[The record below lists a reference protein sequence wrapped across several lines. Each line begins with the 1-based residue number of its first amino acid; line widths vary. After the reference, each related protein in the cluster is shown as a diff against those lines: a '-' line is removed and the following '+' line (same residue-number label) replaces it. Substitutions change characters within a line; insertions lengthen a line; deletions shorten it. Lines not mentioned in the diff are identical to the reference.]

1 MAREISK
8 RGAAASPFLAMDV
21 MREANRLVD
30 DGVSVMR
37 LEVGQPSSAAPS
49 RVQAAAQ
56 RALTEDRLG
65 YTDALGVPA
74 LRARIARHYQEQYG
88 LDISPDRVVVTG
100 GSSSAFIL
108 AFTACFDAGARVGL
122 VTPGY
127 PAYRTILT
135 SLDLEPVSIPVG
147 PETNWVP
154 TPEVLRNIEADTGS
168 LDGLLIASPANP
180 TGTMLSDAQLS
191 ALTHDCKA
199 HDRWFISDEIY
210 HGLSYEGDACSALSH
225 DADSIIINSFS
236 KYYSMTGWRLG
247 WMVLPE
253 RLLRPMECLAQ
264 NLFISPPTLAQLAAL
279 EAFDA
284 TDELDAH
291 VERYAA
297 NREILLKGLRT
308 AGIAH
313 MAPAQGAF
321 YLYADVSAFTH
332 DSMAFCTAMLHEAGV
347 AATPG
352 LDFDTERGHHFV
364 RFSFAGATADIEEA
378 VRRLQKWFAG
388 LTK

>member
-21 MREANRLVD
+21 MREANRLAEN
-30 DGVSVMR
+30 GMSVMR
-37 LEVGQPSSAAPS
+37 LEVGQPSSAAPAL
-49 RVQAAAQ
+49 VQAAAQ
-56 RALTEDRLG
+56 RALKEDRLG

-74 LRARIARHYQEQYG
+74 LRTRIARHYKEQYG
-88 LDISPDRVVVTG
+88 LDVSPDRVVVTG

-135 SLDLEPVSIPVG
+135 SLEIEPVSIPVG
-147 PETNWVP
+147 PETDWIP
-154 TPEVLRNIEADTGS
+154 TPELLKSIEADTGP

-180 TGTMLSDAQLS
+180 TGTMLSSAQLS
-191 ALTHDCKA
+191 ELTDDCRTQQ
-199 HDRWFISDEIY
+199 RWFISDEIY
-210 HGLSYEGDACSALSH
+210 HGLSYEGGASTALAC
-225 DADSIIINSFS
+225 DPDSIIINSFS

-264 NLFISPPTLAQLAAL
+264 NLFISPPTLAQLGAL

-284 TDELDAH
+284 TEELNSH
-291 VERYAA
+291 VDRYAT
-297 NREILLKGLRT
+297 NREILLKGLHQ
-308 AGIAH
+308 AGITQ

-321 YLYADVSAFTH
+321 YLYADVSAFTN
-332 DSMAFCTAMLHEAGV
+332 DAMAFCNSMLHEAGV

-352 LDFDTERGHHFV
+352 LDFDTARGHRFV

-378 VRRLQKWFAG
+378 VRRLQKWVAQF
-388 LTK
+388 

>member
-21 MREANRLVD
+21 MREANRLVEN
-30 DGVSVMR
+30 GMSVMR
-37 LEVGQPSSAAPS
+37 LEVGQPSSAAPA

-56 RALTEDRLG
+56 RALKEDRLG
-65 YTDALGVPA
+65 YTDALGLPA
-74 LRARIARHYQEQYG
+74 LRARIARHYKEQYG
-88 LDISPDRVVVTG
+88 LDVSPDRVVVTG

-108 AFTACFDAGARVGL
+108 AFTACFDVGARVGL

-135 SLDLEPVSIPVG
+135 SLDIEPVSIPVG
-147 PETNWVP
+147 PETDWIP
-154 TPEVLRNIEADTGS
+154 TPDLLKSIEADTGP

-180 TGTMLSDAQLS
+180 TGTMLSSAQLS
-191 ALTHDCKA
+191 ELTDDCRTQK
-199 HDRWFISDEIY
+199 RWFISDEIY
-210 HGLSYEGDACSALSH
+210 HGLSYEGDASTALAC
-225 DADSIIINSFS
+225 DPDSIIINSFS

-264 NLFISPPTLAQLAAL
+264 NLFISPPTLAQLGAL

-284 TDELDAH
+284 TEELNSH
-291 VERYAA
+291 IERYAT
-297 NREILLKGLRT
+297 NREILLKGLHQ
-308 AGIAH
+308 AGITQ

-321 YLYADVSAFTH
+321 YLYADVSAFTN
-332 DSMAFCTAMLHEAGV
+332 DAMAFCNSMLHEAGV

-352 LDFDTERGHHFV
+352 LDFDTDRGHRFV

-378 VRRLQKWFAG
+378 VRRLQKWIAQF
-388 LTK
+388 

>member
-21 MREANRLVD
+21 MREANRLVEN
-30 DGVSVMR
+30 GMSVMR
-37 LEVGQPSSAAPS
+37 LEVGQPSSAAPA

-56 RALTEDRLG
+56 RALKEDRLG
-65 YTDALGVPA
+65 YTDALGIPA
-74 LRARIARHYQEQYG
+74 LRARIARHYKEQYG
-88 LDISPDRVVVTG
+88 LDVSPDRVVVTG

-108 AFTACFDAGARVGL
+108 AFTVCFDAGARVGL

-135 SLDLEPVSIPVG
+135 SLDIEPVSIPVG
-147 PETNWVP
+147 PETNWIP
-154 TPEVLRNIEADTGS
+154 TPELLKSIEADTGP

-180 TGTMLSDAQLS
+180 TGTMLSSAQLS
-191 ALTHDCKA
+191 ELTDDCRT
-199 HDRWFISDEIY
+199 HQRWFISDEIY
-210 HGLSYEGDACSALSH
+210 HGLSYEGDASTALAC
-225 DADSIIINSFS
+225 DPDSIIINSFS

-264 NLFISPPTLAQLAAL
+264 NLFISPPTLAQLGAL

-284 TDELDAH
+284 TEELNSH
-291 VERYAA
+291 VERYAT
-297 NREILLKGLRT
+297 NREILLKGLHQ
-308 AGIAH
+308 AGITQ

-321 YLYADVSAFTH
+321 YLYADVSAFTN
-332 DSMAFCTAMLHEAGV
+332 DAMAFCNSMLHEAGV

-378 VRRLQKWFAG
+378 VRRLQKWIAQF
-388 LTK
+388 

>member
-21 MREANRLVD
+21 MREANRLAEN
-30 DGVSVMR
+30 GVSVMR
-37 LEVGQPSSAAPS
+37 LEVGQPSSAAPA

-56 RALTEDRLG
+56 RALKEDRLG
-65 YTDALGVPA
+65 YTDALGLPA
-74 LRARIARHYQEQYG
+74 LRTRIARHYKEQYG
-88 LDISPDRVVVTG
+88 LDVSPDRVVVTG

-135 SLDLEPVSIPVG
+135 SLDIEPVSIPVG
-147 PETNWVP
+147 PETDWIP
-154 TPEVLRNIEADTGS
+154 TPDLLKSIEADTGP

-180 TGTMLSDAQLS
+180 TGTMLSSAQLS
-191 ALTHDCKA
+191 ELTDDCKTQK
-199 HDRWFISDEIY
+199 RWFISDEIY
-210 HGLSYEGDACSALSH
+210 HGLSYEGDASTALAC
-225 DADSIIINSFS
+225 DPDSIIINSFS

-284 TDELDAH
+284 TEELNSH
-291 VERYAA
+291 VDRYAT
-297 NREILLKGLRT
+297 NREILLKGLHQ
-308 AGIAH
+308 AGITQ

-321 YLYADVSAFTH
+321 YLYADVSAFTN
-332 DSMAFCTAMLHEAGV
+332 DAMAFCNSMLHEAGV

-352 LDFDTERGHHFV
+352 LDFDTERGHRFV

-378 VRRLQKWFAG
+378 VRRLQKWIAQF
-388 LTK
+388 

>member
-21 MREANRLVD
+21 MREANRLVEN
-30 DGVSVMR
+30 GISVMR
-37 LEVGQPSSAAPS
+37 LEVGQPSSAAPA

-56 RALTEDRLG
+56 RALKEDRLG
-65 YTDALGVPA
+65 YTDALGIPA
-74 LRARIARHYQEQYG
+74 LRARIARHYKEQYG
-88 LDISPDRVVVTG
+88 LDVSPDRVVVTG

-135 SLDLEPVSIPVG
+135 SLDIEPVSIPVG
-147 PETNWVP
+147 PETDWIP
-154 TPEVLRNIEADTGS
+154 TPELLKSIEADTGP

-180 TGTMLSDAQLS
+180 TGTMLSRAQLS
-191 ALTHDCKA
+191 ELTDDCRTQK
-199 HDRWFISDEIY
+199 RWFISDEIY
-210 HGLSYEGDACSALSH
+210 HGLSYEGDASTALAC
-225 DADSIIINSFS
+225 DPDSIIINSFS

-284 TDELDAH
+284 TEELNSH
-291 VERYAA
+291 VERYAT
-297 NREILLKGLRT
+297 NREILLKGLHQ
-308 AGIAH
+308 AGITE

-321 YLYADVSAFTH
+321 YLYADVSAFTN
-332 DSMAFCTAMLHEAGV
+332 DAMAFCNSMLHEAGV

-352 LDFDTERGHHFV
+352 LDFDTERGHRFV

-378 VRRLQKWFAG
+378 VRRLQQWIAQF
-388 LTK
+388 

>member
-21 MREANRLVD
+21 MRDANRLAEN
-30 DGVSVMR
+30 GTSVMR
-37 LEVGQPSSAAPS
+37 LEVGQPSSAAPVL
-49 RVQAAAQ
+49 VQAGAQ

-65 YTDALGVPA
+65 YTDALGLPA
-74 LRARIARHYQEQYG
+74 LRARIARHYKDQYS
-88 LDISPDRVVVTG
+88 LDVSPDRIVVTG

-127 PAYRTILT
+127 PAYRTILR
-135 SLDLEPVSIPVG
+135 SLDIEPVSIPVG
-147 PETNWVP
+147 PETDWVP
-154 TPEVLRNIEADTGS
+154 TPDLLDRIETQSGP

-180 TGTMLSDAQLS
+180 TGTMLSAEQLS
-191 ALTHDCKA
+191 VLTDDCRTKA
-199 HDRWFISDEIY
+199 RWFISDEIY
-210 HGLSYEGDACSALSH
+210 HGLSYEGDASTALTC
-225 DADSIIINSFS
+225 DPDSIIINSFS

-279 EAFDA
+279 HAFDA
-284 TDELDAH
+284 TQELNSH
-291 VERYAA
+291 VERYGV
-297 NREILLKGLRT
+297 NRDVLLEGLRQ
-308 AGIAH
+308 AGITQ

-321 YLYADVSAFTH
+321 YLYADVSAFTN
-332 DSMAFCTAMLHEAGV
+332 DSMAFCHAMLHEAGV

-352 LDFDTERGHHFV
+352 LDFDTERGHHYV
-364 RFSFAGATADIEEA
+364 RFSFAGATADIQEA
-378 VRRLQKWFAG
+378 VRRLQHWFA
-388 LTK
+388 KF

>member
-1 MAREISK
+1 MTREISK
-8 RGAAASPFLAMDV
+8 RGAAATPFLAMDV
-21 MREANRLVD
+21 MREANRLVA
-30 DGVSVMR
+30 DGASVMR
-37 LEVGQPSSAAPS
+37 LEVGQPSSAAPAL
-49 RVQAAAQ
+49 VQAAAH
-56 RALTEDRLG
+56 RALTEDLLG
-65 YTDALGVPA
+65 YTDALGLPA
-74 LRARIARHYQEQYG
+74 LRARIARHYKEQYG
-88 LDISPDRVVVTG
+88 LDVSPDHVVVTG

-108 AFTACFDAGARVGL
+108 AFTACFNAGARVGL

-135 SLDLEPVSIPVG
+135 SLDIEPVSIPVG

-154 TPEVLRNIEADTGS
+154 TPELLETIESETGP

-180 TGTMLSDAQLS
+180 TGTMLSKTQLS
-191 ALTHDCKA
+191 ELIDDCRTHE
-199 HDRWFISDEIY
+199 RWFISDEIY
-210 HGLSYEGDACSALSH
+210 HGLSYEGDASTALAC
-225 DADSIIINSFS
+225 DPDSIIINSFS

-284 TDELDAH
+284 TDELSAH
-291 VERYAA
+291 VERYGK
-297 NREILLKGLRT
+297 NREILLNGLRQ
-308 AGIAH
+308 AGITQL
-313 MAPAQGAF
+313 APAQGAF
-321 YLYADVSAFTH
+321 YLYADVSAFTN
-332 DSMAFCTAMLHEAGV
+332 DSMAFCNSMLHEAGV

-378 VRRLQKWFAG
+378 VRRLQKWFA
-388 LTK
+388 KF

>member
-21 MREANRLVD
+21 MRDANRLVEN
-30 DGVSVMR
+30 GVSVMR
-37 LEVGQPSSAAPS
+37 LEVGQPSSAAPA

-56 RALTEDRLG
+56 YALKEDRLG
-65 YTDALGVPA
+65 YTDALGLPA
-74 LRARIARHYQEQYG
+74 LRARIARHYKEQYG
-88 LDISPDRVVVTG
+88 LDVSPDRVVVTG

-135 SLDLEPVSIPVG
+135 SLDIEPVSIPVG
-147 PETNWVP
+147 PETDWVP
-154 TPEVLRNIEADTGS
+154 TPDLLKSIEADTGP

-180 TGTMLSDAQLS
+180 TGTMLSSAQLS
-191 ALTHDCKA
+191 DLTYDCRTQK
-199 HDRWFISDEIY
+199 RWFISDEIY
-210 HGLSYEGDACSALSH
+210 HGLSYEGDASTALAY
-225 DADSIIINSFS
+225 DPDTVIINSFS

-253 RLLRPMECLAQ
+253 RLLRPIECLAQ

-284 TDELDAH
+284 TEELNSH
-291 VERYAA
+291 VGRYAT
-297 NREILLKGLRT
+297 NRKVLLDGLHQ
-308 AGIAH
+308 AGITK

-321 YLYADVSAFTH
+321 YLYADVSAFTN
-332 DSMAFCTAMLHEAGV
+332 DAMAFCHSMLHEAGV

-378 VRRLQKWFAG
+378 VRRLQKWVAQF
-388 LTK
+388 